1 MLTNSASSAKKYA
14 LSDGARGAGQ
24 GVELWG
30 TSKSEMINGEQG
42 RVWMGGAVVL
52 CCRMAKN
59 ERKKGKTK
67 DKNTN
72 KKKGKH
78 RQMAHSCDFK
88 RKSTTSCFLFFT
100 VQKIVAT
107 FRSFTSCV
115 CPNSNSDEILSHNQ
129 LETKNQKK
137 NKNNDD
143 SKK

>member
-59 ERKKGKTK
+59 ERKKKGKTK

-72 KKKGKH
+72 KKKGSIVKW
-78 RQMAHSCDFK
+78 RTAA
-88 RKSTTSCFLFFT
+88 TSRENQQRRVFF
-100 VQKIVAT
+100 
-107 FRSFTSCV
+107 F
-115 CPNSNSDEILSHNQ
+115 
-129 LETKNQKK
+129 
-137 NKNNDD
+137 
-143 SKK
+143 